1 MSTELVLGIDIGST
15 TSKAALV
22 SLDGRLV
29 ALEEIAH
36 EISRPRP
43 GWAEQDAEA
52 VWWADVVALC
62 RRLLPPAGG
71 GRVVAA
77 AGAALGPCLVLAD
90 AAGRPLRPAILY
102 GIDTRATAEIE
113 ELDRRLG
120 PAAILARC
128 GSPLTTQAIGPK
140 LAWLARHEPDVLAA
154 ARRLFTASS
163 FLVHRLTGEY
173 VLDHHSAS
181 QCVPMYDVLT
191 NAWIDEWAAETAPGS
206 SLPPLPPLAWP
217 QEPAGVVPAAAAAAT
232 GLPAGIPVAAG
243 TIDSLAEAFGAGV
256 RRPGELLLAYGTTMF
271 MAEVMT
277 TARPDPRLWSPA
289 SFVAGSRNLAA
300 GTATAG
306 ALAAWVRDLTGA
318 SDFSRL
324 TAEAR
329 EVPPGAAGVVM
340 LPYLS
345 GERTP
350 LFDPRARGVI
360 AGLSLSH
367 TRAHVFRAA
376 LEGIAFAV
384 RHNLDVMR
392 EAGSRPERFVA
403 SDAELKGVLWPQI
416 VSDVTGLEQA
426 VLEAPAVATVGS
438 ALLAAIAGG
447 RADLSTDWSGE
458 RVTVAPDAAATA
470 AYDAPYRIYREL
482 YPATRDQQHALADLA
497 GGPGAGA
504 SVEPSASPQEPG

>member
-217 QEPAGVVPAAAAAAT
+217 QEPAGVVTAAAAAAT

-256 RRPGELLLAYGTTMF
+256 RASRRTSPGVRHDHVHGRSHDDGTARPPAVEPGELRRRLAQ
-271 MAEVMT
+271 
-277 TARPDPRLWSPA
+277 P
-289 SFVAGSRNLAA
+289 
-300 GTATAG
+300 
-306 ALAAWVRDLTGA
+306 
-318 SDFSRL
+318 
-324 TAEAR
+324 
-329 EVPPGAAGVVM
+329 
-340 LPYLS
+340 
-345 GERTP
+345 
-350 LFDPRARGVI
+350 
-360 AGLSLSH
+360 
-367 TRAHVFRAA
+367 
-376 LEGIAFAV
+376 
-384 RHNLDVMR
+384 
-392 EAGSRPERFVA
+392 
-403 SDAELKGVLWPQI
+403 
-416 VSDVTGLEQA
+416 
-426 VLEAPAVATVGS
+426 
-438 ALLAAIAGG
+438 GG
-447 RADLSTDWSGE
+447 RHRHGRRPGGVGARSDRRRRLLKAD
-458 RVTVAPDAAATA
+458 R
-470 AYDAPYRIYREL
+470 
-482 YPATRDQQHALADLA
+482 
-497 GGPGAGA
+497 
-504 SVEPSASPQEPG
+504 

>member
-1 MSTELVLGIDIGST
+1 MSAELVLGIDIGST

-22 SLDGRLV
+22 SLDGRVV
-29 ALEEIAH
+29 ALEEVAH
-36 EISRPRP
+36 QIDRPRP
-43 GWAEQDAEA
+43 GWAEQDADA

-71 GRVVAA
+71 GHVVAA
-77 AGAALGPCLVLAD
+77 AASALGPCLVLAD

-102 GIDTRATAEIE
+102 GIDTRAVAEIE
-113 ELDRRLG
+113 ELDQRLG

-128 GSPLTTQAIGPK
+128 GSPLTTQAVGPK
-140 LAWLARHEPDVLAA
+140 LAWLARHEPEVLRA

-181 QCVPMYDVLT
+181 QCVPMYDVRT
-191 NAWIDEWAAETAPGS
+191 NAWIDEWAAEAAGGGP
-206 SLPPLPPLAWP
+206 LPPLPPLLWA
-217 QEPAGVVPAAAAAAT
+217 QEPAGVVTAQAAAAT
-232 GLPAGIPVAAG
+232 GLPAGIPVATG

-271 MAEVMT
+271 LAEVMT

-306 ALAAWVRDLTGA
+306 ALAAWVRDLCGA
-318 SDFSRL
+318 ADFAALSG
-324 TAEAR
+324 AAR
-329 EVPPGAAGVVM
+329 DLPPGSAGLVM
-340 LPYLS
+340 LPYFS

-350 LFDPRARGVI
+350 LFDPRARGTI
-360 AGLSLSH
+360 AGLTLAH
-367 TRAHVFRAA
+367 TPAHVFRAA

-392 EAGSRPERFVA
+392 EAGSRPARFVA
-403 SDAELKGVLWPQI
+403 SDAELKGALWPQI
-416 VSDVTGLEQA
+416 VSDVTGLEQD
-426 VLEAPAVATVGS
+426 VLAAPAVATVGS
-438 ALLAAIAGG
+438 ALLAAIAAGH
-447 RADLSTDWSGE
+447 ADLATDWSGR
-458 RVTVAPDAAATA
+458 RVTVVPELAAAA
-470 AYDAPYRIYREL
+470 AYDEPYRIYREL
-482 YPATRDQQHALADLA
+482 YPATRELQHALADL
-497 GGPGAGA
+497 GGGGAPA
-504 SVEPSASPQEPG
+504 